1 MNMKKLV
8 VAIYTDYFQPMRYNG
23 GGLEVYIE
31 TIKRELERRGHKVFV
46 VTSGPKK
53 LEDYYN
59 NRKDIIVLHGFRVY
73 KLNPYFGLHLDL
85 LNIDKRLIEMKP
97 DVIHI
102 QSVYTMGLLGI
113 KVSKLLN
120 VPVIATNHTFNTS
133 YASIAS
139 YVSKNKLVVKSIQS
153 MLIKYLRWFYKRTKV
168 VISPSLFIKREL
180 NSYGIHNVSVLYDGA
195 DLSKLKT
202 NKSMAEARR
211 ILGIPKNDKVILYLS
226 RVSAEK
232 NVSLFIRA
240 AKGLEKDGV
249 KSIVAGS
256 GKDLEKYKELSRDLG
271 LKNIKFTGF
280 VDDDKKKLYY
290 KAADV
295 FCFPSEFETQGLVAI
310 EAMAVGTPVVAPK
323 GTAQAEIIKSGING
337 ETFKKGDLADFINK
351 INKVLEN
358 RGKYRTKQAVK
369 EFDVRKHV
377 SKLLKIY
384 TS

>member
-1 MNMKKLV
+1 MKKLV
-8 VAIYTDYFQPMRYNG
+8 IAIYTDYFQPMKYNG

-73 KLNPYFGLHLDL
+73 KLNPYFGLYLDL
-85 LNIDKRLIEMKP
+85 LDIDKRLIEMKP

-113 KVSKLLN
+113 KVSKFLN
-120 VPVIATNHTFNTS
+120 VPVIATNHTFNAS
-133 YASIAS
+133 YASITS
-139 YVSKNKLVVKSIQS
+139 YVSKNKFVVKSIQS
-153 MLIKYLRWFYKRTKV
+153 MLIKYLRWFYKKTKV

-180 NSYGIHNVSVLYDGA
+180 NRYGIHNVSVLYDGV

-211 ILGIPKNDKVILYLS
+211 ILGISKNDEVILYLS

-232 NVSLFIRA
+232 NISLFIRA

-323 GTAQAEIIKSGING
+323 GTAQAEIIKPGING

-351 INKVLEN
+351 INKVLKN
-358 RGKYRTKQAVK
+358 RRKYRTKQVVK

>member
-1 MNMKKLV
+1 MKKLV

-53 LEDYYN
+53 LEDYYS

-85 LNIDKRLIEMKP
+85 LDIDKRLIEMKP

-113 KVSKLLN
+113 KVSKFLN

-153 MLIKYLRWFYKRTKV
+153 MLINYLRWFYKRTKV

-180 NSYGIHNVSVLYDGA
+180 NSYGIHNVSVLYDGV

-211 ILGIPKNDKVILYLS
+211 ILGISKNDKVILYLS

-232 NVSLFIRA
+232 NISLFIRA

-310 EAMAVGTPVVAPK
+310 EAMAAGTPVVAPK
-323 GTAQAEIIKSGING
+323 GTAQAEIIKPGING

-358 RGKYRTKQAVK
+358 RRKYRTKQAVK